1 MQNAN
6 DFLVMLDGYIGG
18 HTWFVVL
25 LHRTGVFFT
34 IYPGFPQFRYFRYAI
49 EVVKRNY
56 DHAHYFNPVSYTHL
70 SVPLQRELIFPV
82 LLKKVY

>member
-25 LHRTGVFFT
+25 LHRTGFFFT

-56 DHAHYFNPVSYTHL
+56 DHAHYFNLVKVSG
-70 SVPLQRELIFPV
+70 
-82 LLKKVY
+82 